1 MSSWCLQ
8 PHLVLLPLLFCQKP
22 FVFPSPTLSPT
33 DPVPRGL
40 LTLCPWASSGPQ
52 ARVFF
57 CAPPPS
63 FFVPFVLARARG
75 LAHSSSPLPASP
87 LSLARARERALSPH
101 SLMLSFSLSGSLSVS
116 LSPLSLSFFPFV
128 SLVLPC
134 CLSLSPPL
142 SIYLCFPLS
151 HSLARSLDIRAAATI
166 GWELEEGLVSAL
178 CSRAVAVGHSFKPQV

>member
-52 ARVFF
+52 ARVFL

-63 FFVPFVLARARG
+63 FFVPFVLARARA

-87 LSLARARERALSPH
+87 LSRARARERALSPH

-116 LSPLSLSFFPFV
+116 FLALCLSPFPLCLSLSSLLSLSFFPVV
-128 SLVLPC
+128 SLSLPR
-134 CLSLSPPL
+134 SQ
-142 SIYLCFPLS
+142 SICVFRS
-151 HSLARSLDIRAAATI
+151 HTRSLAHWISGRQQR
-166 GWELEEGLVSAL
+166 
-178 CSRAVAVGHSFKPQV
+178 